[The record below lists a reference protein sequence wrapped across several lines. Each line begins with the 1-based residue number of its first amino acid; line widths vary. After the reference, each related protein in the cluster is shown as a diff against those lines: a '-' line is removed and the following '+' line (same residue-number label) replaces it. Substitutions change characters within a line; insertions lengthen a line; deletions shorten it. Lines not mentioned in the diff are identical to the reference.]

1 VNDPSGPITGP
12 AHCRRAALQE
22 ADHPAAA
29 GALAGIA
36 QLQQR
41 VQAWLDGD
49 RLFPADGRSL
59 LAALDRVQAGLAG
72 EDAPGARAGIA
83 AFVGQVQ
90 ALVEARVLA
99 VQDGHPLIEV
109 AAALAVSI
117 GKERG
122 NL

>member
-1 VNDPSGPITGP
+1 
-12 AHCRRAALQE
+12 
-22 ADHPAAA
+22 
-29 GALAGIA
+29 
-36 QLQQR
+36 LQQR

-59 LAALDRVQAGLAG
+59 LATLDRVQAG
-72 EDAPGARAGIA
+72 
-83 AFVGQVQ
+83 
-90 ALVEARVLA
+90 LVEARVLA
-99 VQDGHPLIEV
+99 VEDGHPLIEM

>member
-1 VNDPSGPITGP
+1 
-12 AHCRRAALQE
+12 
-22 ADHPAAA
+22 
-29 GALAGIA
+29 
-36 QLQQR
+36 LQQR

-59 LAALDRVQAGLAG
+59 LATLDRVQAGLAG

-99 VQDGHPLIEV
+99 VEDGHPLIEV
-109 AAALAVSI
+109 AAAIAVWLSSAE
-117 GKERG
+117 GPTDDPVRG
-122 NL
+122 PRGR